1 MPVSRSFEL
10 AVLCTIS
17 LLLTCTTAAG
27 LLPADTGSLK
37 APGADG
43 EPVRVSVGFLL
54 VDILDI
60 DGVRQTMRA
69 DFSVHLS
76 WKDESLAG
84 RWPGRHALGVGE
96 TWVPDIQIVNDI
108 NLARKRR
115 EVVEVEPDGTVTYR
129 QRYFGDLSVNMNL
142 EDFPTD
148 SHRFD
153 IKFVSASPGE
163 VEFVAREDRVIQ
175 AETLSV
181 LDWRVGAGDLVM
193 EQVDIGYATSPGFTF
208 RFPADREGRY
218 FLWKMIF
225 PLAMIVFMSF
235 AVFWIDPTQ
244 IEAQMG
250 VASGAMLTVVAFLF
264 SMSAL
269 SPKVPYQTRLDRYT
283 FLSIALIFLALM
295 EGVLSSRLAGY
306 GRETAAR
313 RFDLTCRVLFP
324 TVFVVLT
331 LIIFLR

>member
-1 MPVSRSFEL
+1 VPVLRSFGL
-10 AVLCTIS
+10 AVLCTIA

-27 LLPADTGSLK
+27 FLPADTGLLET
-37 APGADG
+37 PGADG

-84 RWPGRHALGVGE
+84 RWRGRHALGVGE

-148 SHRFD
+148 GHTFGIR
-153 IKFVSASPGE
+153 FVSASPGE
-163 VEFVAREDRVIQ
+163 VEFAALEGRIVQ
-175 AETLSV
+175 SETLSV
-181 LDWRVGAGDLVM
+181 LDWRVGKGDLVM
-193 EQVDIGYATSPGFTF
+193 ERVDIGYATSPGFTF
-208 RFPADREGRY
+208 QFPVAREGRY

-235 AVFWIDPTQ
+235 AVFWIDPVQ

-250 VASGAMLTVVAFLF
+250 VASGAMLTVIAFLF

-283 FLSIALIFLALM
+283 FVSILMIFLALV
-295 EGVLSSRLAGY
+295 EAVLSSRLAGH

-313 RFDLTCRVLFP
+313 RLDITCRVLFP
-324 TVFVVLT
+324 TVFLVMT
-331 LIIFLR
+331 LIIFLK

>member
-1 MPVSRSFEL
+1 MFRSLGL
-10 AVLCTIS
+10 AVLCTLA
-17 LLLTCTTAAG
+17 LLVTCTTAAG
-27 LLPADTGSLK
+27 LLPADAGSLE
-37 APGADG
+37 ARGADG

-54 VDILDI
+54 IDILDI
-60 DGVRQTMRA
+60 NGVTQTMRA

-84 RWPGRHALGVGE
+84 RWPERRVLGVGE
-96 TWVPDIQIVNDI
+96 TWMPDIQIVNDLS
-108 NLARKRR
+108 LARKRR
-115 EVVEVEPDGTVTYR
+115 DVVEVEPDGTVTYR

-142 EDFPTD
+142 KDFPTD
-148 SHRFD
+148 SHTFG

-163 VEFVAREDRVIQ
+163 VEFVALEDRIIQ
-175 AETLSV
+175 SEALSV
-181 LDWRVGAGDLVM
+181 VDWAVGKGDLVM
-193 EQVDIGYATSPGFTF
+193 EQVDIGLATTPGFTF
-208 RFPADREGRY
+208 RFPASREGRY

-235 AVFWIDPTQ
+235 AVFWIDPIH

-283 FLSIALIFLALM
+283 FLSIVMIFLALV
-295 EGVLSSRLAGY
+295 EAVLSSRLAGH
-306 GRETAAR
+306 GRKAAAR
-313 RFDLTCRVLFP
+313 RFDVACRVLFP
-324 TVFVVLT
+324 VVFLVLS
-331 LIIFLR
+331 LIVFLK

>member
-1 MPVSRSFEL
+1 VSRSLGL
-10 AVLCTIS
+10 AVLCTLA
-17 LLLTCTTAAG
+17 LLVTCATAAG
-27 LLPADTGSLK
+27 LLPADTGSLEV
-37 APGADG
+37 PGADG

-54 VDILDI
+54 IDILDI
-60 DGVRQTMRA
+60 NGVTQTMRA

-84 RWPGRHALGVGE
+84 RWSRRHVLGVGE
-96 TWVPDIQIVNDI
+96 TWMPDIQIVNDLS
-108 NLARKRR
+108 LARKRR
-115 EVVEVEPDGTVTYR
+115 DVVEVEPDGTVTYR
-129 QRYFGDLSVNMNL
+129 QRYFGDLSVDMNL
-142 EDFPTD
+142 KDFPTD
-148 SHRFD
+148 SHTFG

-163 VEFVAREDRVIQ
+163 VEFVALEDRIIQ
-175 AETLSV
+175 SEALSV
-181 LDWRVGAGDLVM
+181 LDWRVGTGDLVM
-193 EQVDIGYATSPGFTF
+193 EQVDIGLATTPGFTF
-208 RFPADREGRY
+208 QFSASREGRY

-269 SPKVPYQTRLDRYT
+269 SPKVPYQTRLDKYT
-283 FLSIALIFLALM
+283 FLSIVMIFLALT
-295 EGVLSSRLAGY
+295 EAVLSSRLAGH

-313 RFDLTCRVLFP
+313 RFDLACRVLFP
-324 TVFVVLT
+324 VVFMVMS
-331 LIIFLR
+331 LIVFLK

>member
-1 MPVSRSFEL
+1 
-10 AVLCTIS
+10 VLEERI
-17 LLLTCTTAAG
+17 
-27 LLPADTGSLK
+27 
-37 APGADG
+37 
-43 EPVRVSVGFLL
+43 
-54 VDILDI
+54 
-60 DGVRQTMRA
+60 
-69 DFSVHLS
+69 
-76 WKDESLAG
+76 
-84 RWPGRHALGVGE
+84 
-96 TWVPDIQIVNDI
+96 
-108 NLARKRR
+108 
-115 EVVEVEPDGTVTYR
+115 
-129 QRYFGDLSVNMNL
+129 
-142 EDFPTD
+142 
-148 SHRFD
+148 
-153 IKFVSASPGE
+153 
-163 VEFVAREDRVIQ
+163 IQ

-181 LDWRVGAGDLVM
+181 LDWRIGTGDLVM
-193 EQVDIGYATSPGFTF
+193 EQVDIGLATTPGFTF
-208 RFPADREGRY
+208 QFSAAREGRY

-295 EGVLSSRLAGY
+295 EGVLSSRLAGH

>member
-1 MPVSRSFEL
+1 MLRSLGL
-10 AVLCTIS
+10 AVLCAAV
-17 LLLTCTTAAG
+17 LFLTCTAAAG
-27 LLPADTGSLK
+27 RPEADTGFLE
-37 APGADG
+37 ARDADR

-54 VDILDI
+54 VDLLDI
-60 DGVRQTMRA
+60 NGVTQTMRA

-84 RWPGRHALGVGE
+84 RWPERHVLGVGE
-96 TWVPDIQIVNDI
+96 AWVPDIQLVNDI

-129 QRYFGDLSVNMNL
+129 QRYFGDLSVSMNL
-142 EDFPTD
+142 KDFPAD
-148 SHRFD
+148 SHTFD

-163 VEFVAREDRVIQ
+163 VEFVAREDRIIQ
-175 AETLSV
+175 SETLSV
-181 LDWRVGAGDLVM
+181 LDWVVGKGDLVM

-208 RFPADREGRY
+208 RFPAGREGRY

-225 PLAMIVFMSF
+225 PLGMIVFMSF

-264 SMSAL
+264 SLSAL
-269 SPKVPYQTRLDRYT
+269 SPKVPYQTRLDKYT
-283 FLSIALIFLALM
+283 FLSILIIFLALT
-295 EGVLSSRLAGY
+295 EAVLSSRLAGH

-324 TVFVVLT
+324 TVFVVLSVI
-331 LIIFLR
+331 LFIA

>member
-1 MPVSRSFEL
+1 MFRSLGL
-10 AVLCTIS
+10 AVLCTLA

-27 LLPADTGSLK
+27 FLPADTGSLES
-37 APGADG
+37 PGADG

-54 VDILDI
+54 VDVLDI

-69 DFSVHLS
+69 DFSVNLS

-84 RWPGRHALGVGE
+84 RWSGRHALGVGE

-115 EVVEVEPDGTVTYR
+115 EVVEVDPDGTVTYR
-129 QRYFGDLSVNMNL
+129 QRYFGDLSANMNL
-142 EDFPTD
+142 KDFPTD
-148 SHRFD
+148 SHTFGIR
-153 IKFVSASPGE
+153 FVSASPGE
-163 VEFVAREDRVIQ
+163 VEFVALEDRILQ
-175 AETLSV
+175 GKTLSV
-181 LDWRVGAGDLVM
+181 LDWVVGKGDLVM
-193 EQVDIGYATSPGFTF
+193 EQIDIGLATSPGFTF
-208 RFPADREGRY
+208 QFPASREGRY

-235 AVFWIDPTQ
+235 AVFWIDPVQ

-250 VASGAMLTVVAFLF
+250 VASGAMLTVIAFLF

-283 FLSIALIFLALM
+283 FLSILVIFLALT
-295 EGVLSSRLAGY
+295 EAVLSSRLAGH

-324 TVFVVLT
+324 VVYLVMT

>member
-1 MPVSRSFEL
+1 MLRSVGL
-10 AVLCTIS
+10 AVLCA
-17 LLLTCTTAAG
+17 LALFLTCTTAAG
-27 LLPADTGSLK
+27 LLSADTGLLE
-37 APGADG
+37 ARGADH

-60 DGVRQTMRA
+60 NGVSQTMRA

-84 RWPGRHALGVGE
+84 RWPERHVLGVGE
-96 TWVPDIQIVNDI
+96 TWMPDIQIVNDI

-115 EVVEVEPDGTVTYR
+115 EVVEVDPDGTVTYR
-129 QRYFGDLSVNMNL
+129 QRYFGDLSVSMNL
-142 EDFPTD
+142 KDFPTD
-148 SHRFD
+148 SHTFAVR
-153 IKFVSASPGE
+153 FVSASPGE
-163 VEFVAREDRVIQ
+163 VEFVALEDRIVQ
-175 AETLSV
+175 SEALSV
-181 LDWRVGAGDLVM
+181 VDWVVGKGDLVM
-193 EQVDIGYATSPGFTF
+193 EQVDIGLATSPGFTF
-208 RFPADREGRY
+208 QFPAAREGRY

-235 AVFWIDPTQ
+235 AVFWIDPIQ

-283 FLSIALIFLALM
+283 FLSIVMIFLALT
-295 EGVLSSRLAGY
+295 EAVLSSRLAGH

-313 RFDLTCRVLFP
+313 RFDVTCRVLFP
-324 TVFVVLT
+324 AVFVVMS
-331 LIIFLR
+331 LIVFLK